1 LILHRSCQ
9 LKYNAYENNK
19 TDGGD
24 TMYDIQIKNVTKR
37 YDDKLAL
44 DNVSIEIREGELFG
58 LLGPN
63 GAGKTTLIHIL
74 CGLLKMDNGEVIV
87 GGDSIKKNAE
97 AIKANIGYVP
107 QDIVLFEG
115 LSVQDN
121 MDYFGRLYGLSGSRL
136 KQRMKEA
143 LDVAGLSD
151 RKKDKVKKLSGG
163 MKRRLNLACAIMHE
177 PKVLV
182 LDEPTVGV
190 DPQSRNHILESVR
203 EMNRKNNMTIV
214 YTSHYMEE
222 VEALCDRLMI
232 LDLGRELVKGTKKE
246 ILRTITQDNTMM
258 ITTSR
263 IPKTLS
269 ASLKEIEGVKKV
281 SIDGERVEIIF
292 TSAEE
297 EIINTIISQG
307 AGIRNIQIDE
317 PTLETVFL
325 NITGKALRD

>member
-1 LILHRSCQ
+1 
-9 LKYNAYENNK
+9 
-19 TDGGD
+19 
-24 TMYDIQIKNVTKR
+24 
-37 YDDKLAL
+37 
-44 DNVSIEIREGELFG
+44 
-58 LLGPN
+58 
-63 GAGKTTLIHIL
+63 
-74 CGLLKMDNGEVIV
+74 
-87 GGDSIKKNAE
+87 
-97 AIKANIGYVP
+97 VP

-115 LSVQDN
+115 LSVWDN

-136 KQRMKEA
+136 KMRMKEA
-143 LDVAGLSD
+143 LEIAGLTD

-190 DPQSRNHILESVR
+190 DPQSRNHILESVKA
-203 EMNRKNNMTIV
+203 MNRKNNMTIV

-222 VEALCDRLMI
+222 VEALCDRLVI

-258 ITTSR
+258 ITANR
-263 IPKTLS
+263 IPQALS
-269 ASLKEIEGVKKV
+269 AQLQEIEGVKKV
-281 SIDGERVEIIF
+281 SIDGNKIEIIF
-292 TSAEE
+292 TSSEE
-297 EIINTIISQG
+297 EIINTILTQG
-307 AGIRNIQIDE
+307 AGIKNIQIDE

>member
-1 LILHRSCQ
+1 
-9 LKYNAYENNK
+9 
-19 TDGGD
+19 
-24 TMYDIQIKNVTKR
+24 
-37 YDDKLAL
+37 
-44 DNVSIEIREGELFG
+44 
-58 LLGPN
+58 
-63 GAGKTTLIHIL
+63 
-74 CGLLKMDNGEVIV
+74 
-87 GGDSIKKNAE
+87 
-97 AIKANIGYVP
+97 
-107 QDIVLFEG
+107 
-115 LSVQDN
+115 
-121 MDYFGRLYGLSGSRL
+121 
-136 KQRMKEA
+136 
-143 LDVAGLSD
+143 
-151 RKKDKVKKLSGG
+151 
-163 MKRRLNLACAIMHE
+163 
-177 PKVLV
+177 
-182 LDEPTVGV
+182 
-190 DPQSRNHILESVR
+190 
-203 EMNRKNNMTIV
+203 NRKNNMTIV